1 METIEETMEE
11 TIGETVE
18 EVLQTIGSK
27 IGIENLSLGLLIR
40 VALTVLVGFLVIQLL
55 TRMVDR
61 MLERSKS
68 MHAIKKV
75 VHTAVS
81 AVLWILLALTLAGAL
96 DVDVTSIIAVLS
108 VAGLAVSLALQ
119 NTMSNLAGGLVLLVT
134 KPFTLGDFV
143 EVDGV
148 SGTISAVSMAY
159 TTFITPEN
167 RQIFVP
173 NSQMAATKIIN
184 YSALGRRRIDL
195 KFTASYD
202 APVVRVRA
210 AIKEAI
216 STVPQVLD
224 DPAPVVYVSEYQAS
238 SIEYLARLWTTFD
251 DYWTVYYAMN
261 EAVRE
266 SFNHFGVAMTY
277 NHLNVHVVE
286 KRVGP

>member
-1 METIEETMEE
+1 MEE
-11 TIGETVE
+11 TVD
-18 EVLQTIGSK
+18 EVLQTVGEK
-27 IGIENLSLGLLIR
+27 IGIKALSLGLVVK
-40 VALTVLVGFLVIQLL
+40 VAVTALVGILIIKLL
-55 TRMVDR
+55 MRMVDR

-68 MHAIKKV
+68 MHAIKNV

-81 AVLWILLALTLAGAL
+81 VVLWILLALTLAEAL
-96 DVDVTSIIAVLS
+96 DVNVTSIIAVLS

-134 KPFTLGDFV
+134 KPFTLGDYV

-148 SGTISAVSMAY
+148 SGTISAVNMAY
-159 TTFITPEN
+159 TAFVTPEN
-167 RQIFVP
+167 KQIFIP

-184 YSALGRRRIDL
+184 YSALGRRRVDL

-210 AIKEAI
+210 AIEEAI
-216 STVPQVLD
+216 STIPEVLD

-238 SIEYLARLWTTFD
+238 SIEYLVLLWVASGDYLKAR
-251 DYWTVYYAMN
+251 YAMI

-266 SFNHFGVAMTY
+266 SFNHFGVEMTY
-277 NHLNVHVVE
+277 NHLNVHIVE
-286 KRVGP
+286 K

>member
-1 METIEETMEE
+1 M
-11 TIGETVE
+11 ETVE
-18 EVLQTIGSK
+18 ETMDEVLETVGNTV
-27 IGIENLSLGLLIR
+27 GIENLSLGLLIR
-40 VALTVLVGFLVIQLL
+40 VTLTALVGILLIRLL
-55 TRMVDR
+55 TGMMDR

-68 MHAIKKV
+68 LHAIKKV

-134 KPFTLGDFV
+134 KPFTIGDYV

-167 RQIFVP
+167 KQVFIP
-173 NSQMAATKIIN
+173 NSQMAATKIVN

-210 AIKEAI
+210 AIEEAI
-216 STVPQVLD
+216 STLPQVLD

-238 SIEYLARLWTTFD
+238 SIEYLALLWVASG
-251 DYWTVYYAMN
+251 DYLKTRYAMI
-261 EAVRE
+261 EAVRG
-266 SFNHFGVAMTY
+266 SFNRFGVEMTY
-277 NHLNVHVVE
+277 DHLNVHIVE
-286 KRVGP
+286 K

>member
-1 METIEETMEE
+1 MEE
-11 TIGETVE
+11 AVD
-18 EVLQTIGSK
+18 EVLQTVGK
-27 IGIENLSLGLLIR
+27 TVGIKDLSLGLVIK
-40 VALTVLVGFLVIQLL
+40 VALVAMVGFLVIQLL
-55 TRMVDR
+55 LRMVDR

-81 AVLWILLALTLAGAL
+81 AVLWILLALTLAGEL

-119 NTMSNLAGGLVLLVT
+119 NTMSNLAGGMVLLVT
-134 KPFTLGDFV
+134 KPFTLGDYV

-159 TTFITPEN
+159 TTLITPEN
-167 RQIFVP
+167 KQIFIP

-184 YSALGRRRIDL
+184 YSALGKRRIDL

-210 AIKEAI
+210 AIEEAI
-216 STVPQVLD
+216 STLPAVLD

-238 SIEYLARLWTTFD
+238 SIEYLALLWVPSG
-251 DYWTVYYAMN
+251 DYLQTRYAMI

-266 SFNHFGVAMTY
+266 SFNNYGVEMTY
-277 NHLNVHVVE
+277 NHLNVHIVE
-286 KRVGP
+286 K

>member
-1 METIEETMEE
+1 MEAMGERTIEETMDEVL
-11 TIGETVE
+11 ETV
-18 EVLQTIGSK
+18 GSK
-27 IGIENLSLGLLIR
+27 IGIDNLSLGLVIK
-40 VALTVLVGFLVIQLL
+40 VALTALVGVLVIQLL
-55 TRMVDR
+55 MRMVDR

-81 AVLWILLALTLAGAL
+81 AVLWVLLALTLAEAL

-148 SGTISAVSMAY
+148 SGTISAVNMAY
-159 TTFITPEN
+159 TTFVTPEN
-167 RQIFVP
+167 KQIFVP

-210 AIKEAI
+210 AIEEAI
-216 STVPQVLD
+216 STLPQVLD
-224 DPAPVVYVSEYQAS
+224 DPAPVVYVSEYQNS
-238 SIEYLARLWTTFD
+238 SIEYLALLWVASGDYLTTR
-251 DYWTVYYAMN
+251 YAMI

-266 SFNHFGVAMTY
+266 SFNHYGVEMTY
-277 NHLNVHVVE
+277 DHLNVHIVE
-286 KRVGP
+286 K

>member
-1 METIEETMEE
+1 MDPMEGTIEETMNEVL
-11 TIGETVE
+11 ETVGNK
-18 EVLQTIGSK
+18 V
-27 IGIENLSLGLLIR
+27 GIENLSLNLVIK
-40 VALTVLVGFLVIQLL
+40 VALIALVGFLIIQLL
-55 TRMVDR
+55 MRVVDR

-75 VHTAVS
+75 VHNAISV
-81 AVLWILLALTLAGAL
+81 VLWLLLALMLAGTL
-96 DVDVTSIIAVLS
+96 DVDVTSIIAMLS

-134 KPFTLGDFV
+134 KPFNLGDYV
-143 EVDGV
+143 EADGIN
-148 SGTISAVSMAY
+148 GTISAVNMAY

-167 RQIFVP
+167 KQIFIP

-195 KFTASYD
+195 KFTASYN

-210 AIKEAI
+210 AIEEAI
-216 STVPQVLD
+216 STLPAVLD

-238 SIEYLARLWTTFD
+238 SIEYLALMWVASG
-251 DYWTVYYAMN
+251 DYLETRYAMI

-266 SFNHFGVAMTY
+266 SFNHYGVEMTY
-277 NHLNVHVVE
+277 DHLNVHIVD
-286 KRVGP
+286 K

>member
-1 METIEETMEE
+1 M
-11 TIGETVE
+11 ETVE
-18 EVLQTIGSK
+18 ETMDAVLGTVGDK
-27 IGIENLSLGLLIR
+27 IGITNLSLDLVIR
-40 VALTVLVGFLVIQLL
+40 VALTTLVGILIIQLL
-55 TRMVDR
+55 MRMVDR

-68 MHAIKKV
+68 MHAIKKA
-75 VHTAVS
+75 VHTTVS
-81 AVLWILLALTLAGAL
+81 AVLWILLALTVAEAL
-96 DVDVTSIIAVLS
+96 DVNVTSIVAVLS

-119 NTMSNLAGGLVLLVT
+119 NTMSNLAGGMVLLVT
-134 KPFTLGDFV
+134 KPFALGDYV
-143 EVDGV
+143 EVDGI

-167 RQIFVP
+167 KQIFIP

-210 AIKEAI
+210 AIEEAI
-216 STVPQVLD
+216 STLPDVLD

-238 SIEYLARLWTTFD
+238 SIEYLALLWVASG
-251 DYWTVYYAMN
+251 DYLKTRYAMI

-266 SFNHFGVAMTY
+266 SFNHFGVEMTY
-277 NHLNVHVVE
+277 DHLNVHIVE
-286 KRVGP
+286 K

>member
-1 METIEETMEE
+1 MEETMDEVL
-11 TIGETVE
+11 ETVGN
-18 EVLQTIGSK
+18 T
-27 IGIENLSLGLLIR
+27 IGIENLSLSLVIK
-40 VALTVLVGFLVIQLL
+40 VALTALVGVLVIQLL
-55 TRMVDR
+55 MRMIDR

-68 MHAIKKV
+68 MHAIKKA

-81 AVLWILLALTLAGAL
+81 TILWILLALTLAGAL

-119 NTMSNLAGGLVLLVT
+119 NTMSNLAGGMVLLVT
-134 KPFTLGDFV
+134 KPFTLGDYV
-143 EVDGV
+143 EVDGI

-167 RQIFVP
+167 KQIFIP

-210 AIKEAI
+210 AIEEAI
-216 STVPQVLD
+216 STLPAVLD
-224 DPAPVVYVSEYQAS
+224 DPAPAVYVSEYQAS
-238 SIEYLARLWTTFD
+238 SIEYLALLWVASG
-251 DYWTVYYAMN
+251 DYLETRYAMI

-266 SFNHFGVAMTY
+266 SFNHYGVEMTY
-277 NHLNVHVVE
+277 NHLNVHIVE
-286 KRVGP
+286 Q